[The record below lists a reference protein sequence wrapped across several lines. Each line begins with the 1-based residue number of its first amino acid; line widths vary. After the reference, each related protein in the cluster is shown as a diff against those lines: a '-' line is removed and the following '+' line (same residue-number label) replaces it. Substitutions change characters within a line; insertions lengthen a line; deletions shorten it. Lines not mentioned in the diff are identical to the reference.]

1 MAKPKGQP
9 DAEVRAL
16 PDVREVSEP
25 KAEPK
30 GLPEVE
36 EWELPDVGKQ
46 EQQPG
51 VGKRE

>member
-9 DAEVRAL
+9 DAEVRVL

-30 GLPEVE
+30 GLPEVVE
-36 EWELPDVGKQ
+36 RELPDVEMQ
-46 EQQPG
+46 W
-51 VGKRE
+51 